1 MVVQNPERGFQK
13 RETKESVK
21 MKKDFSLWDKKRF
34 ERLEKERVEY
44 LQRLKIE
51 ESIKIMESLLNSGL
65 DKVIRRIKEEFEKNG
80 I

>member
-1 MVVQNPERGFQK
+1 ME
-13 RETKESVK
+13 
-21 MKKDFSLWDKKRF
+21 KDFSLWDKKRF

-51 ESIKIMESLLNSGL
+51 QSIKIMESLLNSGL
-65 DKVIRRIKEEFEKNG
+65 DKEFRRIKEEFEKNG